1 MQKRYGALDGL
12 RAIAAVG
19 IVMMH
24 VLENGGY
31 ALGGPLFSFVIPEMT
46 NFTFLFMVLSSF
58 SMCCGYYERVS
69 TGCITPAEFYK
80 KRVSRIWPFFALLC
94 ALDVLSSPGRAAL
107 CEGFVNLTLLHGLLP
122 NPNLSVIGVSWF
134 LGVLFV
140 FYLAFP
146 FFCALLQNKRSAW
159 TAFSAA
165 LILHLLCEGYFF
177 DAAHMPQGIE
187 ARRNFLYC
195 AVFFMAGGLVYL
207 YRDALEAAAKRFRAC
222 FALGTLALVLCLWR
236 WPKNALLWL
245 GISCLLVILALGA
258 DEKSP
263 LCCRAARF
271 VSGIGLEIYLCHMLI
286 FRVLEKVGLA
296 RLLPGAAGYALT
308 VCLTLAGACCFAV
321 AARFCMDA
329 GAKRIRRILNYD

>member
-1 MQKRYGALDGL
+1 MPKRYGALDGL

-31 ALGGPLFSFVIPEMT
+31 ALGGPLFAFVIPEMT

-69 TGCITPAEFYK
+69 TGGITPTEFYG
-80 KRVSRIWPFFALLC
+80 KRISRIWPFFALLC
-94 ALDVLSSPGRAAL
+94 ALDVAVSPSGAAL
-107 CEGFVNLTLLHGLLP
+107 GEAFINLTLLHGLLP
-122 NPNLSVIGVSWF
+122 NPNLSVIGVGWF

-146 FFCALLQNKRSAW
+146 FFCALLQDKRSAW
-159 TAFSAA
+159 GAFGAA
-165 LILHLLCEGYFF
+165 LALHLVCEGYFF

-222 FALGTLALVLCLWR
+222 FALGTLALALCLWR

-245 GISCLLVILALGA
+245 GISCLLVILALSAG
-258 DEKSP
+258 EKSP

-271 VSGIGLEIYLCHMLI
+271 VSGISMEIYLSHMLV
-286 FRVLEKVGLA
+286 FRILERVGLA

-308 VCLTLAGACCFAV
+308 ACATLAGAVLFAL
-321 AARFCMDA
+321 AARFCLNT
-329 GAKRIRRILNYD
+329 GAKWINQRNYD